1 MKSKQEVK
9 EKGNELY
16 GNKAYGMYSFNGFV
30 NGYEVARRDSEFL
43 EKEIIKYKTAY
54 HLLSEYFDSISD
66 EERPK
71 IHEKLTKL
79 GL

>member
-1 MKSKQEVK
+1 MKTKK
-9 EKGNELY
+9 EIEQKASELY
-16 GNKAYGMYSFNGFV
+16 GNKAYGMYSFSGFV
-30 NGYEVARRDSEFL
+30 NGYEVARRDSELL

>member
-1 MKSKQEVK
+1 MKTKK
-9 EKGNELY
+9 EIEQKATELY
-16 GNKAYGMYSFNGFV
+16 GNKAYGMYSYNGFLK
-30 NGYEVARRDSEFL
+30 GYETARTDSKDL
-43 EKEIIKYKTAY
+43 EDEIIKYKTAY

-71 IHEKLTKL
+71 IHKKLTRL